1 MTPYEQYLN
10 MLKDERRQ
18 FDKILTIV
26 GQQPSKA
33 EDKVLGEL
41 SAT

>member
-10 MLKDERRQ
+10 MLRDERKQ
-18 FDKILTIV
+18 FDKILSII
-26 GQQPSKA
+26 GQKP

-41 SAT
+41 SMN